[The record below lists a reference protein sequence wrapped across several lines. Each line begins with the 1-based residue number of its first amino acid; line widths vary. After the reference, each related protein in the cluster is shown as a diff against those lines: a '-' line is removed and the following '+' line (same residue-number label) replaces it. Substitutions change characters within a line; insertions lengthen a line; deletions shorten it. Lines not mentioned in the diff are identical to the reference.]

1 MTVTA
6 KRNGI
11 SSKGKENALKLD
23 LSDGCTSPGVHGKT
37 LNYKLILVNF
47 VLYDFCLD

>member
-11 SSKGKENALKLD
+11 SSKGKENALKLA

-37 LNYKLILVNF
+37 LNYKLHFSEFRAI
-47 VLYDFCLD
+47 